1 MAIDPLQQIAEA
13 RAIML
18 MRGYSPLRLEVGI
31 GFWRELCRADPALA
45 EHPPIHGTVVSKV
58 LDMPCMV
65 RADMEGFAVEWCQ
78 IR

>member
-18 MRGYSPLRLEVGI
+18 MRGYSPLRLVVGI

-45 EHPPIHGTVVSKV
+45 STNGAEV
-58 LDMPCMV
+58 LDMPCKV
-65 RADMEGFAVEWCQ
+65 TPDAEGFLVLGPS
-78 IR
+78 

>member
-18 MRGYSPLRLEVGI
+18 MRGYSPLRLVVGI
-31 GFWRELCRADPALA
+31 GFWRELCRADPALSRFSTI
-45 EHPPIHGTVVSKV
+45 PGTVGAEV

-65 RADMEGFAVEWCQ
+65 RADMEGFVVEECQ